1 MNQRRLLT
9 IAGWMTAGAALAT
22 AAVAGFTAWSVSA
35 VRRPWPPY
43 TFSPFEIGAPGE
55 DVTFSAADG
64 VRLAGWWFARPESS
78 SVVICCHGHR
88 GNKAD
93 MLGIGPGLWRAGHNV
108 LLFDFRG
115 SGDSEGS
122 HLTMALHEQ
131 RDLQAAIDLVQ
142 RLRPGARVSVVG
154 FSMGAATAILTASVD
169 DRIERLVL
177 DSPFATMQDVI
188 ATGYRRYRIPG
199 TFLPVA
205 DAVNRVRYG
214 YRFAQVRPIDVIG
227 RIAPRPMLLLHGTDD
242 RVIPYEHAHRLV
254 EAAGP
259 GAAEL
264 VTFDGVDH
272 CGGYFTDRPGYIA
285 LVDEFLRR

>member
-1 MNQRRLLT
+1 MLHRRLLNV
-9 IAGWMTAGAALAT
+9 AGWVTATAAVAT
-22 AAVAGFTAWSVSA
+22 AAVAGFTAWSISA

-43 TFSPFEIGAPGE
+43 TFTPFEIGAE
-55 DVTFSAADG
+55 ASEVEFTAEDG
-64 VRLAGWWFARPESS
+64 VRLRGWWFDRDSD

-122 HLTMALHEQ
+122 HLSMALHEQ
-131 RDLQAAIDLVQ
+131 RDLRAAIDLAQQ
-142 RLRPGARVSVVG
+142 RRPDARISVVG
-154 FSMGAATAILTASVD
+154 FSMGASTAILTAAD
-169 DRIERLVL
+169 DQRIERLVL

-188 ATGYRRYRIPG
+188 ATGLRRYRIPG
-199 TFLPVA
+199 TVVPAA

-214 YRFAQVRPIDVIG
+214 YRFAQVRPIDVID
-227 RIAPRPMLLLHGTDD
+227 RIAPRPMLVLHGTDD
-242 RVIPYEHAHRLV
+242 HVIPYRHAEMLV

-264 VTFDGVDH
+264 VTFEGVDH

-285 LVDEFLRR
+285 MVDEFLRR

>member
-1 MNQRRLLT
+1 
-9 IAGWMTAGAALAT
+9 
-22 AAVAGFTAWSVSA
+22 
-35 VRRPWPPY
+35 
-43 TFSPFEIGAPGE
+43 
-55 DVTFSAADG
+55 
-64 VRLAGWWFARPESS
+64 
-78 SVVICCHGHR
+78 
-88 GNKAD
+88 
-93 MLGIGPGLWRAGHNV
+93 
-108 LLFDFRG
+108 
-115 SGDSEGS
+115 
-122 HLTMALHEQ
+122 
-131 RDLQAAIDLVQ
+131 
-142 RLRPGARVSVVG
+142 
-154 FSMGAATAILTASVD
+154 
-169 DRIERLVL
+169 
-177 DSPFATMQDVI
+177 
-188 ATGYRRYRIPG
+188 YRRYRIPG